1 MSIPVKEEGFCFS
14 KVLRCES
21 SQEVMGQSQLAPRCT
36 GRITVNKAVGEICQ
50 TIGLVAE
57 ASSYAPAAL
66 SGSDSPLTR
75 DGHPEER
82 RAEGAGDL
90 LARNLLSPVQC
101 QALETLPVPA
111 LCCRT
116 EPGTLGTSTDAYRLI
131 RKRNCYQEC
140 WVKSGPRSSLSHDR
154 KNHYLCSYKTLRC

>member
-1 MSIPVKEEGFCFS
+1 
-14 KVLRCES
+14 
-21 SQEVMGQSQLAPRCT
+21 MGQSQLAPRCT

-75 DGHPEER
+75 DGHPEESESR
-82 RAEGAGDL
+82 EGAGDL
-90 LARNLLSPVQC
+90 MARNLLSPVQC
-101 QALETLPVPA
+101 QVLETLPVPA

-131 RKRNCYQEC
+131 RERKYI
-140 WVKSGPRSSLSHDR
+140 RSVGLSQVLAPACPMIEKIIICALTKH
-154 KNHYLCSYKTLRC
+154 